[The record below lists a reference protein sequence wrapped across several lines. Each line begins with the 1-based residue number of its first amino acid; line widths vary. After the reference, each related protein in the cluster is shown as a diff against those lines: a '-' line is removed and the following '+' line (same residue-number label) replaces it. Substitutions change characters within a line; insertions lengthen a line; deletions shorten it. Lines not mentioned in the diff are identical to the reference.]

1 MDTVYWIIFL
11 SLKNNKYITI
21 SIISYYNFLT
31 NPSLRNLNTDFSLNI
46 CLFESV
52 KLTKNVDPGKYK
64 YSSYGIGF
72 DSHLELLFTDERMKR
87 NVIVFGADMSS
98 SDNLYIY
105 IFYLFTKFIYF
116 TCIFIDCDSIIN
128 SYLMIH
134 QAIHLLPIHVINN
147 KLKETMY

>member
-52 KLTKNVDPGKYK
+52 KLTKNVDQVNTN
-64 YSSYGIGF
+64 IAA
-72 DSHLELLFTDERMKR
+72 T
-87 NVIVFGADMSS
+87 A
-98 SDNLYIY
+98 
-105 IFYLFTKFIYF
+105 
-116 TCIFIDCDSIIN
+116 
-128 SYLMIH
+128 
-134 QAIHLLPIHVINN
+134 
-147 KLKETMY
+147 